1 MIRKGGLLSFCV
13 FVSVA
18 AVLAGCTEDP
28 ILADNSETTPG
39 VSIPTIEIVLEAAE
53 LPSWRDTTYW
63 GFVLPSSA
71 SFNLSAD
78 REDLQ
83 ARPLARFSTIPDSAF
98 IDTLRVAIDS
108 FTAAAIRLSF
118 DTVLSVV
125 PDEVVEI
132 AAWSLARSFD
142 AGEATWQR
150 ARAGEPWSTPGGDL
164 ETLLGVDS
172 LSLEADTLGVV
183 ADSVLIR
190 LEGNVDSLLTAW
202 REVEGEPGFAIVLT
216 GPGGEIRV
224 NAISLLAEA
233 VPEGVDTVLSVVR
246 RANPS
251 TFIFDPLTPETTTRL
266 RLAGLPSARYYLDFE
281 LPDSLGFIQLRGS
294 TINRATLEFRPT
306 AAPADP
312 FALDA
317 NISAQAVRLLADPFV
332 FGEKT
337 PIGDPLGNLEPL
349 TSDSLASGATMKYDI
364 TRLVQI
370 WTQWPPDSI
379 FPLRVGIVPLPE
391 SQNLGFWEFYSR
403 DDAPGLRPVVRLLF
417 TPNPS
422 FLLP

>member
-1 MIRKGGLLSFCV
+1 LIRKGGLLSPFV
-13 FVSVA
+13 FVSVV

-28 ILADNSETTPG
+28 ILADNSETAPG
-39 VSIPTIEIVLEAAE
+39 VSVPTIEVVLEAGE

-71 SFNLSAD
+71 AFNLSAD

-98 IDTLRVAIDS
+98 VDSLRVAIDS
-108 FTAAAIRLSF
+108 FTAAAIRLSV
-118 DTVLSVV
+118 DTVLSEI
-125 PDEVVEI
+125 PGEGVELS
-132 AAWSLARSFD
+132 AWSLSRSFEAD
-142 AGEATWQR
+142 EATWQR
-150 ARAGEPWSTPGGDL
+150 AREGEPWSTPGGDL
-164 ETLLGVDS
+164 ETLLGVAS
-172 LSLEADTLGVV
+172 FSFEVDTLG
-183 ADSVLIR
+183 AIGDSIVIR

-202 REVEGEPGFAIVLT
+202 RDAEGEPGFAIVLA
-216 GPGGEIRV
+216 GPGSEIRV
-224 NAISLLAEA
+224 DAISLVAEA
-233 VPEGVDTVLSVVR
+233 VPEGIDTVLTVVR
-246 RANPS
+246 RSNPS
-251 TFIFDPLTPETTTRL
+251 TFIFDPPTPEPTTRL
-266 RLAGLPSARYYLDFE
+266 RLVGLPSARYYLDFE

-306 AAPADP
+306 ATPADP

-337 PIGDPLGNLEPL
+337 PIGEPLGNLEPL
-349 TSDSLASGATMKYDI
+349 IPDSLASGATMQYDI
-364 TRLVQI
+364 TSLIRL
-370 WTQWPPDSI
+370 WTQWPPDSV

-391 SQNLGFWEFYSR
+391 SRNFGFWEFFSR
-403 DDAPGLRPVVRLLF
+403 EDAPGLRPVVHLLF